1 MPRLFNYLLF
11 DLAKLSLIIIF
22 FSNTF
27 ILLINVLL
35 EEWQIISLKSKV
47 IMYTLIA
54 RFPPSLA
61 GSRDFRQVW
70 LD

>member
-35 EEWQIISLKSKV
+35 EEWQIISLKN
-47 IMYTLIA
+47 
-54 RFPPSLA
+54 
-61 GSRDFRQVW
+61 
-70 LD
+70 